1 MHTTST
7 YDIWKSASC
16 VPLLY
21 YYFEECFSSRHFQ
34 SLRCTKTLVHV
45 WRFSLCFQ
53 FHGNRCKRAAHLFYF
68 WTIYVHF
75 EGKNGHSWKKGASYC
90 VRSEKWEVRRGI
102 QCPIPG
108 KRLEGQGSVLVT
120 CAVNSKYPTCSQKTY
135 EAKQNILVT
144 SLPIH
149 LISKPFSSNIWST
162 LASALLAQK

>member
-1 MHTTST
+1 MDAYNFNLWHLEVSFMCTT
-7 YDIWKSASC
+7 A
-16 VPLLY
+16 LLLLWGMLQQPTLSVVALCQNAGTRLAV
-21 YYFEECFSSRHFQ
+21 FPVLSISWQ
-34 SLRCTKTLVHV
+34 SLQESCTPILFLNNLRSFRRQEWAQLKQ
-45 WRFSLCFQ
+45 RSIILC
-53 FHGNRCKRAAHLFYF
+53 
-68 WTIYVHF
+68 
-75 EGKNGHSWKKGASYC
+75 
-90 VRSEKWEVRRGI
+90 EKWEVRRGI

-162 LASALLAQK
+162 LASAF